1 MDHLHDEIDILV
13 RRGVFLGQTLPA
25 SGAGDDALAFQFL
38 IDSPAVDHSNSRV
51 TAQHSARAVAGG
63 GARLAPPRPPPTAQ
77 NSHGARPMSPGIIT
91 GCPIWVYAGGT
102 SG

>member
-63 GARLAPPRPPPTAQ
+63 SERLLHAPALPDQNPTGSAHVAW
-77 NSHGARPMSPGIIT
+77 NNHGLPDLGVCGR
-91 GCPIWVYAGGT
+91 
-102 SG
+102 